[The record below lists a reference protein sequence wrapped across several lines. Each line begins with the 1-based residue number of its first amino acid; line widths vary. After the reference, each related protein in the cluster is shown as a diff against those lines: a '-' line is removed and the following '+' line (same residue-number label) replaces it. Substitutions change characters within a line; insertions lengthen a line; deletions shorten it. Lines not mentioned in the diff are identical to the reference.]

1 MDITHTQWSALNAW
15 VQSTLGATNICM
27 NLAMF
32 LSCQASLAEK
42 MAWLGQ
48 KQTKQA
54 WQLKI
59 AKFMQILVAP
69 KADWT

>member
-1 MDITHTQWSALNAW
+1 MTPLLWESPIY
-15 VQSTLGATNICM
+15 TNICM

-69 KADWT
+69 KADWTQAFRADHPDT